1 MNELANPSP
10 EGSQVPDPPLPP
22 LPWNESIEV
31 ILARYERR
39 LLDHALAQ
47 AGGVKRR
54 AAMLLGISRYAL
66 ERRLTR
72 VAKTLDNKT
81 DTVGPGSESPHSPSG
96 PNEQASAATQDN

>member
-1 MNELANPSP
+1 MNDLASPNP
-10 EGSQVPDPPLPP
+10 EGNPIPEPPLPP

-39 LLDHALAQ
+39 LLDHALGQ

-72 VAKTLDNKT
+72 VAKTLDE
-81 DTVGPGSESPHSPSG
+81 GAEALPPPRRLEESG
-96 PNEQASAATQDN
+96 GAEQASVAFQE